1 MLGKEAIFGLY
12 HVLDAASRAAEG
24 GNMKTICFDDAMDRK
39 VFSRDLREYVV
50 PIRELQALRKIEV
63 TEEAED
69 APDQKAMLRVLFNR
83 CMALTR
89 GQTCFFCGM
98 RKACDIHRSVMQGK
112 EE

>member
-1 MLGKEAIFGLY
+1 
-12 HVLDAASRAAEG
+12 
-24 GNMKTICFDDAMDRK
+24 MKTICFDDAMDRK

-69 APDQKAMLRVLFNR
+69 APDQKEMLRVLFNR
-83 CMALTR
+83 CMALTG
-89 GQTCFFCGM
+89 GQTCPFCVM
-98 RKACDIHRSVMQGK
+98 RKDCDTYRSVRKIK